1 MHSTRMKTPGIALAV
16 LCAVFVLTLTAPQ
29 AALADSRVQ
38 TAETSQEV
46 SGVCPEQRRL
56 TFASQPLGA
65 YLAIVGQQ
73 GPEPYAAY
81 GLQPEETVRAELQV
95 PVALLRTLW
104 LEEGISPPIEL
115 HVPAA
120 LLATLSAEGGVQ
132 MPQRSPEPCT
142 PFFSLY

>member
-1 MHSTRMKTPGIALAV
+1 MKTSCIALAV
-16 LCAVFVLTLTAPQ
+16 LCAAFVLTLAAPK

-56 TFASQPLGA
+56 TFVAQPFGA
-65 YLAIVGQQ
+65 YLAIVDQQ
-73 GPEPYAAY
+73 VIEPRAAY

-95 PVALLRTLW
+95 PAALLRTLGM
-104 LEEGISPPIEL
+104 EEGISPPIEL
-115 HVPAA
+115 RVPAA
-120 LLATLSAEGGVQ
+120 LLATLAAEGGVQ
-132 MPQRSPEPCT
+132 TPQRRPDLCT